1 MTTKLPAS
9 VDRSKSGRV
18 TGRLAEAIE
27 LMIEEGKP
35 WDDAARTVGMSAR
48 SMRKALDKPHV
59 IAFLRARKQVFRAL
73 ASAGNISALV
83 DVRQNSGNAMARV
96 QAVRAL
102 EQLEEQA
109 GTAPHPQRAPGVV
122 IVIESV
128 EHAATIVEGSARA
141 GQEGSVTVGHGDVP
155 PEN

>member
-1 MTTKLPAS
+1 MTTNLSTS

-35 WDDAARTVGMSAR
+35 WDDAARAVGMSAR

-59 IAFLRARKQVFRAL
+59 IAFLRTRKQVFRAL

-102 EQLEEQA
+102 EQ
-109 GTAPHPQRAPGVV
+109 H
-122 IVIESV
+122 IW
-128 EHAATIVEGSARA
+128 
-141 GQEGSVTVGHGDVP
+141 
-155 PEN
+155 